1 MLSLAGPDAAALFY
15 LGLLSLGFSFGCFM
29 GVYPGFTAQVFGSR
43 NNSVNF
49 GIMFAGFAIAGL
61 LGPTLMK
68 TLLAN
73 GLTLTHCYTTA
84 AAISA
89 AGFAAMAVYRRAAR
103 G

>member
-1 MLSLAGPDAAALFY
+1 
-15 LGLLSLGFSFGCFM
+15 M

-73 GLTLTHCYTTA
+73 GFTLTHCYATA

-89 AGFAAMAVYRRAAR
+89 TGFAAIAVYRRAAKV
-103 G
+103 